1 MCLVFLQAQT
11 FALRGGPS
19 SRRGVEQVN
28 GFYSGVLTEIS
39 GGTDLGLFLLTASV
53 SGASNGQIVFFS
65 SDANNVN
72 AYGGTIT
79 GLSNPNSGQFL
90 GIFGATDVNN
100 TTGSQSISGQLV
112 ASAIKA
118 NVLGSS
124 AQQLIGTGSARTISI
139 TGNGLLVGI
148 TRTVSPLKIF
158 VVSGWQSNG
167 EGNAFALF
175 GG

>member
-28 GFYSGVLTEIS
+28 GFYSGVLTEI
-39 GGTDLGLFLLTASV
+39 GGTDLGLFLITANV

-65 SDANNVN
+65 SDVNNVN

-79 GLSNPNSGQFL
+79 GLSNPNSGQLL

-112 ASAIKA
+112 VSAIKA

-139 TGNGLLVGI
+139 TGTGLLVGI
-148 TRTVSPLKIF
+148 SRTISPLKLF

-167 EGNAFALF
+167 EGIGFALF